1 MRGRCPRPAGW
12 GAACRGRWR
21 LRAQTIVLSSRR
33 SQSGSPSGAAR
44 RRAGAERGR
53 PSGAGREPWA
63 ARARPSP
70 AMPPPSGPSVL
81 ARLLPLLG
89 LLLGGASRAP
99 GKSPPEPPSPQGE
112 SRPGGAAIAGLSPL
126 HRAPALQPPLR
137 GARELG
143 GTLFPGFGGGESR
156 ATSGRRLRGRGGR
169 KGETARA
176 EVSGRH
182 NGESG
187 DPPAPRRCP
196 LSPCFSLSWSARR
209 CCLSHCLPKT
219 PAQGR
224 AGAGARSAAPCGF
237 LAPDAGWVGAQAA
250 AATLDPDG
258 GWAP

>member
-1 MRGRCPRPAGW
+1 
-12 GAACRGRWR
+12 
-21 LRAQTIVLSSRR
+21 
-33 SQSGSPSGAAR
+33 
-44 RRAGAERGR
+44 
-53 PSGAGREPWA
+53 
-63 ARARPSP
+63 
-70 AMPPPSGPSVL
+70 MPPPSGPSVL

-112 SRPGGAAIAGLSPL
+112 SRPGGAAIAGLRPL
-126 HRAPALQPPLR
+126 DRAPARQPPLR
-137 GARELG
+137 GARELR
-143 GTLFPGFGGGESR
+143 GTLVPGFGWGDPGDSRSAITGGGGRER
-156 ATSGRRLRGRGGR
+156 ATAGAG
-169 KGETARA
+169 
-176 EVSGRH
+176 VSGRH

-187 DPPAPRRCP
+187 GPRAPRRRP

-237 LAPDAGWVGAQAA
+237 LAPDPGWVGAQAS